1 MFECD
6 IYVYVYV
13 YKLLIFLCKLHY
25 MCTHKI
31 QACLYTRTHFFIR
44 DERGK
49 KLGFESVKC

>member
-1 MFECD
+1 MQHIC
-6 IYVYVYV
+6 IRVCIQTSHIPMQIALYV
-13 YKLLIFLCKLHY
+13 HTR
-25 MCTHKI
+25 THKI